1 MNHNQPDD
9 RSFEKKII
17 EVVIKI
23 SVLFLLIVIAVQ
35 IVYPFLMPIAWG
47 IIIAVAVEP
56 LVRIV
61 AGWLGGR
68 RKIVATLFAIVTIGL
83 LLIASF
89 KLASTSVEMAQQLS
103 ADLQGEQIVV
113 PPPPDAVQTWPIIGE
128 PVYEAWNLASSNL
141 AVALEKFGPQLR
153 KAGLF
158 LFDTISGGIG
168 QVLLFIISIAISA
181 AFLAT
186 AERSTAIATRVVSK
200 FAGTQGA
207 KIIALSTATI
217 RGVMQ
222 GVIGVAFIQAVLAL
236 IGMMAVGVPAA
247 GVWAVLV
254 LVLAVIQLPPLLIL
268 FPIALWVFSFASTVP
283 AVFFL
288 IWALIVSGCDSILK
302 PVLMGRGVDAPM
314 LVILIGA
321 LGGMMLSGL
330 IGLFVGAV
338 VLAISYTL
346 FAAWVSDRDPSAP

>member
-47 IIIAVAVEP
+47 MIIAVAVEP

-68 RKIVATLFAIVTIGL
+68 RKIVATLFAVVTIGL
-83 LLIASF
+83 LLIASL
-89 KLASTSVEMAQQLS
+89 KLASTSVEMAQRLS

-128 PVYEAWNLASSNL
+128 PVYETWNLASSNL

-168 QVLLFIISIAISA
+168 QLLLFIISIAISA

-200 FAGTQGA
+200 FAGTQGEDHRTEHGHHQGGNA
-207 KIIALSTATI
+207 RGYRGGIYTGCLSVDRDDSGWCTGG
-217 RGVMQ
+217 RRMGCSRFSF
-222 GVIGVAFIQAVLAL
+222 GGH
-236 IGMMAVGVPAA
+236 
-247 GVWAVLV
+247 
-254 LVLAVIQLPPLLIL
+254 
-268 FPIALWVFSFASTVP
+268 PIAP
-283 AVFFL
+283 AVNAFPHC
-288 IWALIVSGCDSILK
+288 S
-302 PVLMGRGVDAPM
+302 
-314 LVILIGA
+314 
-321 LGGMMLSGL
+321 LG
-330 IGLFVGAV
+330 I
-338 VLAISYTL
+338 
-346 FAAWVSDRDPSAP
+346 

>member
-47 IIIAVAVEP
+47 MIIAVAVEP

-68 RKIVATLFAIVTIGL
+68 RKIVATLFAVVTIGL
-83 LLIASF
+83 LLIASL
-89 KLASTSVEMAQQLS
+89 KLASTSVEMAQRLS

-128 PVYEAWNLASSNL
+128 PVYETWNLASSNL

-168 QVLLFIISIAISA
+168 QLLLFIISIAISA

-236 IGMMAVGVPAA
+236 IGMIAVGVPAA

-254 LVLAVIQLPPLLIL
+254 LVLAVIQLPPLLML

-283 AVFFL
+283 ALFFL
-288 IWALIVSGCDSILK
+288 VWALIVSGCDSILK

-338 VLAISYTL
+338 VLAINYTL
-346 FAAWVSDRDPSAP
+346 FAAWVNERDPSAP